1 MDKILVTGADG
12 FIGSHLVKRLVNNG
26 YQVRAFVMYNSFNS
40 WGWLDSVDE
49 SIKEAIEVISGDI
62 RDPFGVDKAVEGCNS
77 ILHLA
82 ALIAIPYS
90 YQSPKSYIETN
101 VNGTLNILQAAKRYN
116 IKKIVHIST
125 SEVYGSAQYVPIDE
139 KHPLIGQS
147 PYSASKIAA
156 DQLAISFY
164 KSFQVPVGII
174 RPFNTFGPRQSNR
187 AVIPTIITQ
196 ILDGKYEIK
205 LGNLEATRDFSYV
218 IDTVDGIIAGMNSSS
233 NLGKV
238 VNLGAGFEISILKTA
253 KIISDIT
260 GREIKIITDEQRVR
274 PKESE
279 VNRLYSDN
287 SLAKELLNWSPKY
300 SGEEGFVLGLKKT
313 IEWFAIPENRKN
325 YKTNLYNQ

>member
-40 WGWLDSVDE
+40 WGWLDSIDE

>member
-62 RDPFGVDKAVEGCNS
+62 RDPFGVDKVVEGCNS

-196 ILDGKYEIK
+196 ILDGKHEIK

>member
-40 WGWLDSVDE
+40 WGWLDSIDE

-196 ILDGKYEIK
+196 ILDGKHEIK

>member
-12 FIGSHLVKRLVNNG
+12 FIGSHLVKRLVNKG

-40 WGWLDSVDE
+40 WGWLDSIDE

-62 RDPFGVDKAVEGCNS
+62 RDPFGVDKAVEGCDS

-101 VNGTLNILQAAKRYN
+101 VNGTLNVLQAAKRYN

-139 KHPLIGQS
+139 KHPLVGQS

>member
-62 RDPFGVDKAVEGCNS
+62 RDPFGVDKVVEGCNS

>member
-1 MDKILVTGADG
+1 MIKIDHILICIILLLSING
-12 FIGSHLVKRLVNNG
+12 FSQKT
-26 YQVRAFVMYNSFNS
+26 
-40 WGWLDSVDE
+40 
-49 SIKEAIEVISGDI
+49 K
-62 RDPFGVDKAVEGCNS
+62 
-77 ILHLA
+77 
-82 ALIAIPYS
+82 
-90 YQSPKSYIETN
+90 
-101 VNGTLNILQAAKRYN
+101 
-116 IKKIVHIST
+116 
-125 SEVYGSAQYVPIDE
+125 VYGTVTDAETGE
-139 KHPLIGQS
+139 KLPFVNVIFQG
-147 PYSASKIAA
+147 SKIGTTT
-156 DQLAISFY
+156 D
-164 KSFQVPVGII
+164 
-174 RPFNTFGPRQSNR
+174 
-187 AVIPTIITQ
+187 
-196 ILDGKYEIK
+196 LDGKYEIK

>member
-62 RDPFGVDKAVEGCNS
+62 RDPFGVDKVVEGCNS

-218 IDTVDGIIAGMNSSS
+218 IDTVDGIIAGMNSSL

-325 YKTNLYNQ
+325 YKINLYNQ

>member
-40 WGWLDSVDE
+40 WGWLDSIDE

-62 RDPFGVDKAVEGCNS
+62 RDPFGVDKVVEGCNS

-218 IDTVDGIIAGMNSSS
+218 IDTVDGIIAGMNSSL

-325 YKTNLYNQ
+325 YKINLYNQ